1 MGGRGMRAC
10 AGWCMGWSLRL
21 RFSHRTRR
29 VASARGAALLV
40 RRARWGSDAPTR
52 AELVLDERLQDHGV
66 AVPGEAEA
74 RAELELEAREEG
86 TPVEHREDVVLLLAA
101 RVDVADLAD
110 VAVELDGAAF
120 LAHRRQLE
128 DRVQVERERADVLRD
143 DRPELELEV
152 GFLVVRHLGLE
163 VPAEIEEVSALVEHG
178 AAHAGARARVLELV
192 RVLSDQV
199 DVGRDVDL
207 VGEA

>member
-110 VAVELDGAAF
+110 VAVELDARLEIAAHAPVHARGVVELDGAAF

-128 DRVQVERERADVLRD
+128 DRVQ
-143 DRPELELEV
+143 
-152 GFLVVRHLGLE
+152 
-163 VPAEIEEVSALVEHG
+163 
-178 AAHAGARARVLELV
+178 
-192 RVLSDQV
+192 
-199 DVGRDVDL
+199 
-207 VGEA
+207 